1 MHGLSRG
8 REIYRAFLMESLSQR
23 LFSMRWLRHY
33 GRYSAIVGFLLIG
46 LILKSESISEAQSPD
61 PLSGI
66 NISSEQA
73 TVNAR
78 SAQRQ
83 EQTQQIMPENYD
95 LGRFPVINQ
104 QEKHWRNILW
114 TTAIV
119 EPTEPFVADALD
131 QILGMMALPKLTDSQ
146 MRTVDAAARVA
157 TQLYLRKRSFYSRV
171 EQRFL
176 QAIDQSRDPEWVALS
191 LSTLSRGGLP
201 PEQVSS
207 LVNRVKQRFPNWT
220 KNISLYTTVRDV
232 TESLSP
238 APVPPLGDLL
248 NWEIAPRQTHL
259 YVICQ
264 PDRDVLC
271 QTVLKNR
278 DGEFI
283 RRSDNSLWSI
293 PLLLRSLHGLAWN
306 FVRGQTPQG
315 IYRMEGTVPQPDE
328 KFFRAYGKFPLVNLY
343 VPFEPGAKEFL
354 PGKAGPFKGNLASY
368 QALLPPSWRDN
379 WAIQQS
385 YWAGKAGRSAF
396 RIHGTGESTD
406 FFGNKG
412 NNPNTFNWNPT
423 IGCLSALELYNERGE
438 LIDADMPKLLDALE
452 MSGGKKFAGY
462 LVVVEVPGKPGES
475 IALEQIDAA
484 IRSRKSA
491 TVPGSSARATTPT
504 TNPVALKL
512 GVPAGEISPPLSDD
526 LRTVSF
532 SHLRL
537 SDLGR
542 ERENNSSDP
551 VKVAPAA
558 IAHTTHTTNESK
570 QETPVTPAEQ
580 PALPPPPLAY

>member
-1 MHGLSRG
+1 
-8 REIYRAFLMESLSQR
+8 MESSQR

-33 GRYSAIVGFLLIG
+33 GRYSAIAGLLLIG
-46 LILKSESISEAQSPD
+46 LILKPESKSEAQSPD
-61 PLSGI
+61 SLGGSS
-66 NISSEQA
+66 ISSEQA

-78 SAQRQ
+78 SVQRS
-83 EQTQQIMPENYD
+83 EQTQQVTPENYD
-95 LGRFPVINQ
+95 LGRFPVVNQ

-131 QILGMMALPKLTDSQ
+131 QILGMMALPKLTESQ

-220 KNISLYTTVRDV
+220 KNISLYTTLRDV
-232 TESLSP
+232 TESLAP
-238 APVPPLGDLL
+238 APTPPLGDLL

-293 PLLLRSLHGLAWN
+293 PLLLRSIHGLAWN

-328 KFFRAYGKFPLVNLY
+328 KFFRAYGKFSLVNLY
-343 VPFEPGAKEFL
+343 VPFEPGAKQFL

-438 LIDADMPKLLDALE
+438 LIDADMPKLLSALE
-452 MSGGKKFAGY
+452 MSGGKKFTGY
-462 LVVVEVPGKPGES
+462 LVVVEVPGKTGEA

-491 TVPGSSARATTPT
+491 ANSGGATRATVPAT
-504 TNPVALKL
+504 NSVALKL
-512 GVPAGEISPPLSDD
+512 GVPASEMAPALSDD
-526 LRTVSF
+526 LRTASF
-532 SHLRL
+532 TRLRL

-542 ERENNSSDP
+542 EGAANKSPDP
-551 VKVAPAA
+551 VNLAPAA
-558 IAHTTHTTNESK
+558 IAQTNSATEQK
-570 QETPVTPAEQ
+570 RNAPVNSGEQ
-580 PALPPPPLAY
+580 PSSPPPLAY